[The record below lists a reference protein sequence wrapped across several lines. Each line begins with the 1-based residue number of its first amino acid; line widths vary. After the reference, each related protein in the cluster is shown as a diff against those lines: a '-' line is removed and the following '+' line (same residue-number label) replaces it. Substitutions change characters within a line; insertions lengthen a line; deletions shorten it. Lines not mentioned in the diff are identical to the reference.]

1 MIKQEGWVMIKHLY
15 EQGMKKTEIAK
26 LLGMTRKTVSNNL
39 KKKNTPKYVRTLNRP
54 SIIEKYK
61 EYMEQRL
68 KQYNLTGKKIYEEIQ
83 KQGYTGGYGMVNIY
97 TRNIKKDL
105 KSKAFLR
112 FETMPGEQSQVDWG
126 YLGKIY
132 DKEQRRWINLNC
144 FLMILG
150 YSRTLYIE
158 VFEKAD
164 TLSFLKGHNCAFV
177 YFGGYTREILY
188 DNLKSVVI
196 KRALRAKDS
205 EFNKRFMDFAG
216 YYGFSPILC
225 RPYKPNTKGKVENSV
240 NFVKQNFFNGELFS
254 SLNQVNEKARE
265 WLEKI
270 NNRLHAT
277 TKEQPLVRLK
287 REGLISLQNKNIY
300 DTTEIKYRK
309 VFSDCHFCFEGNR
322 YSVPFKYAN
331 KEVAIKQ
338 IDENIHILYKNLEIA
353 LHQIQPKAQGK
364 YITVDDHFSGLKELR
379 CSHRLD
385 RPLKKS
391 LKEEKKMSIITS
403 DKTLP
408 IVVPRSLSIYEELI
422 CNN

>member
-1 MIKQEGWVMIKHLY
+1 
-15 EQGMKKTEIAK
+15 
-26 LLGMTRKTVSNNL
+26 
-39 KKKNTPKYVRTLNRP
+39 
-54 SIIEKYK
+54 
-61 EYMEQRL
+61 
-68 KQYNLTGKKIYEEIQ
+68 
-83 KQGYTGGYGMVNIY
+83 
-97 TRNIKKDL
+97 
-105 KSKAFLR
+105 
-112 FETMPGEQSQVDWG
+112 
-126 YLGKIY
+126 
-132 DKEQRRWINLNC
+132 
-144 FLMILG
+144 
-150 YSRTLYIE
+150 
-158 VFEKAD
+158 
-164 TLSFLKGHNCAFV
+164 
-177 YFGGYTREILY
+177 
-188 DNLKSVVI
+188 VVI

-205 EFNKRFMDFAG
+205 EFNKKFMDFAG